1 MKQEKI
7 LILSGTLGDGHMQA
21 AKAIVEASEICK
33 PGMSVKVIDLME
45 WIHPRMHV
53 IERYC
58 FLQGVKHLPSLYG
71 FLYQKTREATP
82 LTALLKKFRQS
93 SLHRLLELIQQ
104 ERPTVLVSTF
114 PPASAALSVLK
125 EKKMTSLTAVTIITD
140 HSDHSYWIHPHTDLY
155 LVGSQEVGEALL
167 KKNVPLHKIV
177 VTGIPVRPSYNNK
190 PSCKKQLREKLGLDP
205 SAFVVM
211 VMGGGFG
218 MIKGTFIEQLKSNQF
233 PPHVQF
239 VFVCGR
245 NVKLLHRMSEALEGR
260 RNVLL
265 KGYIDGIQD
274 WMACADVLITK
285 PGGLTTSE
293 AQALQLPMMLFEST
307 LGQELDNANYLT
319 RKGVAVW
326 CEEDRLPEQ
335 LQRLMDN
342 PAMLQAMR
350 EKAGSSRQQHAA
362 IHAVRQIMSQSAPAV
377 KYGYV

>member
-1 MKQEKI
+1 MQQDKI

-71 FLYQKTREATP
+71 FLYQKTREDNP
-82 LTALLKKFRQS
+82 LIGWMKKFRQS
-93 SLHRLLELIQQ
+93 SLHRLLELIRQ
-104 ERPTVLVSTF
+104 EKPSVLVSTF
-114 PPASAALSVLK
+114 PPASAALSLLK
-125 EKKMTSLTAVTIITD
+125 EKRMTSLTAVTIITD

-167 KKNVPLHKIV
+167 KKQVPLHKIV
-177 VTGIPVRPSYNNK
+177 VTGIPVRPSYNQS
-190 PSCKKQLREKLGLDP
+190 SCKKQLREKLGLDP
-205 SAFVVM
+205 AAFVVM

-218 MIKGTFIEQLKSNQF
+218 MIKGNFVEQLKSNQF
-233 PPHVQF
+233 PSNVQF

-245 NVKLLHRMSEALEGR
+245 NVKLLHRMSEALQGR
-260 RNVLL
+260 DNILL

-293 AQALQLPMMLFEST
+293 AQALQLPMILFEST
-307 LGQELDNANYLT
+307 LGQERDNANYLT

-326 CEEDRLPEQ
+326 CQDDRLPAQ
-335 LQRLMDN
+335 LQQMMEN
-342 PAMLQAMR
+342 PAILQTMR
-350 EKAGSSRQQHAA
+350 EKAGSSRQQHSA
-362 IHAVRQIMSQSAPAV
+362 IHAVRQIMNLSAPALQ
-377 KYGYV
+377 YGYV

>member
-1 MKQEKI
+1 MQEK
-7 LILSGTLGDGHMQA
+7 LLVLSGSLGDGHMQA

-71 FLYQKTREATP
+71 FLYQKTREDSP
-82 LTALLKKFRQS
+82 IMALLKKFRQS
-93 SLHRLLELIQQ
+93 SLHRLMELIHR
-104 ERPTVLVSTF
+104 EKPTVLVSTF
-114 PPASAALSVLK
+114 PPASAALSLMK
-125 EKKMTSLTAVTIITD
+125 EKRMTLLTTVTIITD
-140 HSDHSYWIHPHTDLY
+140 HSDHSYWIHPYTDLY

-167 KKNVPLHKIV
+167 KKEVPLHKIV
-177 VTGIPVRPSYNNK
+177 VTGIPVRPAYSQ

-205 SAFVVM
+205 ASFVVL
-211 VMGGGFG
+211 VMGGGCG
-218 MIKGTFIEQLKSNQF
+218 MIKGNFVEGLKSDQF
-233 PPHVQF
+233 PANVQF

-245 NVKLLHRMSEALEGR
+245 NVKLLHRLSETFQGR
-260 RNVLL
+260 SNVWL

-293 AQALQLPMMLFEST
+293 AQAVQLPMILFEST
-307 LGQELDNANYLT
+307 LGQERDNANYLT

-326 CEEDRLPEQ
+326 CQEDNLPAQ
-335 LQRLMDN
+335 LKHMMEN
-342 PAMLQAMR
+342 PELLQAMR
-350 EKAGSSRQQHAA
+350 EKAGRSRQQHAA
-362 IHAVRQIMSQSAPAV
+362 VQAVRQIMNLSGPAV